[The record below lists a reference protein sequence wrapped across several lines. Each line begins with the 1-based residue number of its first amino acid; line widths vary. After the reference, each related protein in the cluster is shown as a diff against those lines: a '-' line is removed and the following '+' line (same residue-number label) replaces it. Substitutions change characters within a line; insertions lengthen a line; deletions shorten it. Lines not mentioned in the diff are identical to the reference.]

1 MEQFIIYLALVLV
14 GLCMGSF
21 AGASIWRLRARQL
34 VQDKENGE
42 KVNQKE
48 YKRLHKLTETSMLND
63 HSVCLSCGYKLKW
76 YDMIPLLSWLYLGGK
91 CRKCRQPIGYLEP
104 LIEIGVAVFFVISY
118 AFWPYPLHSGLE
130 ITRLI
135 LWLIAGVVLAI
146 LFAYDKIW
154 SLLPDKL
161 NYTVIGIGA
170 ICAIFVIIGSQD
182 KLNTLLSIIGSM
194 IILSGIYWAIYKV
207 SRGAWIG
214 FGDVKLGLG
223 LALLL
228 ADWRLAFIALFAANL
243 IGSLIV
249 IPAMA
254 MKKLTRNS
262 HVPFGPLLII
272 GFLIA
277 GLAGNYLVNF
287 YVYNLIYKL

>member
-1 MEQFIIYLALVLV
+1 
-14 GLCMGSF
+14 
-21 AGASIWRLRARQL
+21 
-34 VQDKENGE
+34 
-42 KVNQKE
+42 
-48 YKRLHKLTETSMLND
+48 
-63 HSVCLSCGYKLKW
+63 
-76 YDMIPLLSWLYLGGK
+76 MIPLLSWLYLGGK

-118 AFWPYPLHSGLE
+118 AFWPYPLQSAREL
-130 ITRLI
+130 TRLI
-135 LWLIAGVVLAI
+135 LRLIAGVDLPI

-170 ICAIFVIIGSQD
+170 ICAILVIIGSQD

-194 IILSGIYWAIYKV
+194 IILSGIYWAIYEV